1 MGRRFG
7 QSDGH
12 RFAVRALIRELR
24 IEAATVRPAEFFG
37 LAHEMGTVQEGSLAD
52 LVLLSGDPLAD
63 ITNTR
68 TVEAVISKGV
78 FLSRAQ
84 LDGLVR

>member
-1 MGRRFG
+1 MAVSPLDRRPK
-7 QSDGH
+7 
-12 RFAVRALIRELR
+12 RALGTSLESLLSLTRYSLR
-24 IEAATVRPAEFFG
+24 AVT
-37 LAHEMGTVQEGSLAD
+37 LALAPLLVSCTADGPAD

-68 TVEAVISKGV
+68 SVEAVISKGV